1 MGGMR
6 LKGFLALAGL
16 AVAVVVLLLTGLNP
30 GGGGNAVKDTA
41 PTQSQSHTQTQA
53 PSQAP
58 ASNTSGLPEISASQ
72 LPAEARQTLALIAKG
87 GPYPYSRDGVT
98 FGNRE
103 RLLPRKPSG
112 FYKEYTVRTPGES
125 DRGARR
131 IIAGKDG
138 GKFYTPDHYA
148 SFSFI
153 IEGK

>member
-1 MGGMR
+1 MR
-6 LKGFLALAGL
+6 LKGFLAIAGL

-30 GGGGNAVKDTA
+30 GGGGNAVKEPA
-41 PTQSQSHTQTQA
+41 PTQSQGNTQA
-53 PSQAP
+53 TAPRQAP
-58 ASNTSGLPEISASQ
+58 ASNPSCLPEINASQ